1 MFLGYSST
9 NQPQFV
15 VSGTASGTKNSRS
28 HGDSLYYDFL
38 IGTREPTDRLSSAWD
53 LALDIVA
60 LAIIQGSMGPD
71 LQRIFNE
78 PKFGQNLIE
87 AASDGCHLFTC
98 LPAFADNPVLLT
110 TVLSTNQENKGFKH
124 PLDHSRYSPIFRPMT
139 TGSISYMLRKLGHA
153 ISLQQRLSYLVFRR
167 TMAMNAV
174 LEGSQPAHLI
184 ARSMGHFSGNK
195 KLQRHTYRSSN
206 RPMDALDKWL
216 GLDTSTNELKSA
228 VGQVGKMTYRP
239 NPNLYKAA
247 EVGEVRAL
255 LDLFFQKLIDEDD
268 ITAKFAH
275 INSGQPGSLDES
287 LKGLIKF
294 VDGDDWAK
302 CNNIPHMYISKGQ
315 NTATEII
322 QYLINAHENEQRGF
336 SKVDAANEDEAD
348 WEDDEDE
355 DDWEDDEDGA
365 DEADWDWRLCQ
376 T

>member
-1 MFLGYSST
+1 
-9 NQPQFV
+9 
-15 VSGTASGTKNSRS
+15 
-28 HGDSLYYDFL
+28 
-38 IGTREPTDRLSSAWD
+38 
-53 LALDIVA
+53 
-60 LAIIQGSMGPD
+60 
-71 LQRIFNE
+71 
-78 PKFGQNLIE
+78 
-87 AASDGCHLFTC
+87 
-98 LPAFADNPVLLT
+98 
-110 TVLSTNQENKGFKH
+110 
-124 PLDHSRYSPIFRPMT
+124 
-139 TGSISYMLRKLGHA
+139 
-153 ISLQQRLSYLVFRR
+153 
-167 TMAMNAV
+167 MAMNAV